1 MSSFVIPFVIPTLP
15 FCLVFFFV
23 LFMTFYL
30 CTDAAVGVSMLDC
43 RCIFVLVLWCIS
55 FYFRQTCFICPVKQ
69 TKPVTCTCDWVW
81 EKEYSH
87 WCGVITCVSWKEIWT
102 RSSCSCTQCVILHRT
117 WLPAYSV
124 CVFVKPPPPPP
135 PPPSLF
141 VFENKPFSHGL
152 KSAEEQ
158 NWSSVLCVS
167 SLRMFSAT
175 WLVCILEVL
184 ITHRA

>member
-1 MSSFVIPFVIPTLP
+1 MSSFVIPTLP
-15 FCLVFFFV
+15 FCLVFFFCSFYDF
-23 LFMTFYL
+23 LFMYWCSSRCVDVGLPLYL
-30 CTDAAVGVSMLDC
+30 CV
-43 RCIFVLVLWCIS
+43 FVLVLWCIS

-124 CVFVKPPPPPP
+124 CVCVCLSSHPPPLLYLFLKTNLFLMVWRAQRNKTGLLFSVSHHWEC
-135 PPPSLF
+135 SLQ
-141 VFENKPFSHGL
+141 PD
-152 KSAEEQ
+152 
-158 NWSSVLCVS
+158 
-167 SLRMFSAT
+167 
-175 WLVCILEVL
+175 
-184 ITHRA
+184 